1 MLDRLLPYRP
11 GAKIMEV
18 HAPLPTRR
26 REDLEHLTY
35 VIDRRISDMQLL
47 ATRAGVEPAQLRT
60 LLIRLRNNP
69 AHIWEAGSA
78 EERAQQ
84 AIVDQG
90 LPPVATLVRA
100 WSRYLELTDIEV
112 QALREGIREGV
123 VLALLSMPLG
133 QAREDLLRQA
143 RAQGWLVEQMRQ
155 AVRELPNPPQEERSI
170 KK

>member
-1 MLDRLLPYRP
+1 MD
-11 GAKIMEV
+11 V
-18 HAPLPTRR
+18 HPPLPARR

-47 ATRAGVEPAQLRT
+47 AACAGVEPPQLRT

-69 AHIWEAGSA
+69 AQVWKAGSA
-78 EERAQQ
+78 EERAQR

-100 WSRYLELTDIEV
+100 WSRYLELTDTEV

-123 VLALLSMPLG
+123 VLALLSVPVG
-133 QAREDLLRQA
+133 RAREDLLRQA
-143 RAQGWLVEQMRQ
+143 RTQGWLVERMRQ
-155 AVRELPNPPQEERSI
+155 AVRELPNRPQERSV